1 MLVTLTRYSSHV
13 RPNFLLAYPVMLSM
27 LGQVMTGV
35 ADSVMVGWT
44 GATPLAASSFAN
56 IFFTIPLFFGI
67 GVSYAI
73 TPLVAEGAGAKDQN
87 KIIEILRHGTLI
99 NLLVGFVLVSLIFL
113 VEPFMFAM
121 GQPEDVVT
129 LGIPYLSIIGVSIIP
144 TMIFQTYRQFA
155 EGLGKTR
162 MAMVIVIASNFLNIA
177 LNYGLIFGKLGF
189 PALGLNGAG
198 WATLISR
205 IIMAMGMMLYIYYG
219 QKFAIYRKGFS
230 IGHYSKSLTSKM
242 LHIGLPAGSQF
253 IFEAGAFGFSALMM
267 GWLGIT
273 ALAAHQIAINL
284 ATISYMTTSGLAAA
298 ATIRVGNFLGQRD
311 KKNLQDSAFS
321 MIGMAVA
328 LMTAWALL
336 FIFGRYF
343 LATLY
348 INDTS
353 VIELTASLL
362 IIAAFFQ
369 LSDGTQVVCAGA
381 LRGLQDVKVPS
392 ILIFVA
398 YWVIALP
405 VGYVLA
411 FPLGLGANGIWIG
424 LLIGLTLTATAMVFR
439 FKHLSGKVST
449 TEISTEKN

>member
-1 MLVTLTRYSSHV
+1 
-13 RPNFLLAYPVMLSM
+13 M

-56 IFFTIPLFFGI
+56 IFFSIPLFFGI

-73 TPLVAEGAGAKDQN
+73 TPLVAEGAGAKDLT
-87 KIIEILRHGTLI
+87 KIIEILRHGFII
-99 NLLVGFVLVSLIFL
+99 NLLVAILLVGLIFL
-113 VEPFMFAM
+113 VEPFMFSM
-121 GQPEDVVT
+121 GQPEDVVA

-155 EGLGKTR
+155 EGLEKTR
-162 MAMVIVIASNFLNIA
+162 MAMIIVVGSNLLNIA
-177 LNYGLIFGKLGF
+177 LNYILIFGKYGF
-189 PALGLNGAG
+189 PEMGLNGAG

-205 IIMAMGMMLYIYYG
+205 VVMAISMMLYVYYG
-219 QKFAIYRKGFS
+219 KRFIAFRKGFS
-230 IGHYSKSLTSKM
+230 FGSYSKSLISKM

-267 GWLGIT
+267 GWLGTT

-284 ATISYMTTSGLAAA
+284 ATISYMTTSGLGAA

-311 KKNLQDSAFS
+311 KRKLQDSAFT
-321 MIGMAVA
+321 MIWMAVA
-328 LMTAWALL
+328 LMAAWALL
-336 FIFGRYF
+336 FIFGRH
-343 LATLY
+343 LLPSLY
-348 INDTS
+348 IEDAA
-353 VIELTASLL
+353 VIELTAALL

-369 LSDGTQVVCAGA
+369 LSDGIQVVCAGA

-405 VGYVLA
+405 LGYWLA
-411 FPLGLGANGIWIG
+411 FPLGLGATGIWIG
-424 LLIGLTLTATAMVFR
+424 LLIGLTLTASAMVVR
-439 FKHLSGKVST
+439 FWRLSRNLGG
-449 TEISTEKN
+449 

>member
-1 MLVTLTRYSSHV
+1 MPALSQYLSHV

-56 IFFTIPLFFGI
+56 IFFSIPLFFGI

-73 TPLVAEGAGAKDQN
+73 TPLVAEGAGAKDQT
-87 KIIEILRHGTLI
+87 KIIEILRHGFII
-99 NLLVGFVLVSLIFL
+99 NLLVAILLVGLIFL
-113 VEPFMFAM
+113 VEPFMFSM
-121 GQPEDVVT
+121 GQPEDVVA

-155 EGLGKTR
+155 EGLEKTR
-162 MAMVIVIASNFLNIA
+162 MAMIIVIGSNLLNIA
-177 LNYGLIFGKLGF
+177 LNYILIFGKYGF
-189 PALGLNGAG
+189 PEMGLNGAG

-205 IIMAMGMMLYIYYG
+205 VVMAVSMMLYVYYG
-219 QKFAIYRKGFS
+219 KRFIAFRKGFS
-230 IGHYSKSLTSKM
+230 FGSYSKSLISKM

-267 GWLGIT
+267 GWLGTT

-284 ATISYMTTSGLAAA
+284 ATISYMTTSGLGAA

-311 KKNLQDSAFS
+311 KRKLQDSAFT
-321 MIGMAVA
+321 MIWMAVA
-328 LMTAWALL
+328 LMAAWALL
-336 FIFGRYF
+336 FIFGRH
-343 LATLY
+343 LLPSLY
-348 INDTS
+348 IEDAA
-353 VIELTASLL
+353 VIELTAALL

-369 LSDGTQVVCAGA
+369 LSDGIQVVCAGA

-405 VGYVLA
+405 LGYWLA
-411 FPLGLGANGIWIG
+411 FPLGLGATGIWIG
-424 LLIGLTLTATAMVFR
+424 LLIGLTLTASAMVVR
-439 FKHLSGKVST
+439 FWRLSRNLGG
-449 TEISTEKN
+449 

>member
-1 MLVTLTRYSSHV
+1 
-13 RPNFLLAYPVMLSM
+13 M

-56 IFFTIPLFFGI
+56 IFFSIPLFFGI

-73 TPLVAEGAGAKDQN
+73 TPLVAEGAGAKDLT
-87 KIIEILRHGTLI
+87 KIIEILRHGFII
-99 NLLVGFVLVSLIFL
+99 NLLVAILLVGLIFL
-113 VEPFMFAM
+113 VEPFMFSM
-121 GQPEDVVT
+121 GQPEDVVA

-155 EGLGKTR
+155 EGLEKTR
-162 MAMVIVIASNFLNIA
+162 MAMIIVVGSNLLNIA
-177 LNYGLIFGKLGF
+177 LNYILIFGKYGF
-189 PALGLNGAG
+189 PEMGLNGAG

-205 IIMAMGMMLYIYYG
+205 VVMAISMMLYVYYG
-219 QKFAIYRKGFS
+219 KRFIAFRKGFS
-230 IGHYSKSLTSKM
+230 FGSYSKSLISKM

-267 GWLGIT
+267 GWLGTT

-284 ATISYMTTSGLAAA
+284 ATISYMTTSGLGAA

-311 KKNLQDSAFS
+311 KRKLQDSAFT
-321 MIGMAVA
+321 MIWMAVA
-328 LMTAWALL
+328 LMAAWALL
-336 FIFGRYF
+336 FIFGRH
-343 LATLY
+343 LLPSLY
-348 INDTS
+348 IEDAA
-353 VIELTASLL
+353 VIELTAVLL

-369 LSDGTQVVCAGA
+369 LSDGIQVVCAGA

-405 VGYVLA
+405 LGYWLA
-411 FPLGLGANGIWIG
+411 FPLGLGATGIWIG
-424 LLIGLTLTATAMVFR
+424 LLIGLTLTASAMVVR
-439 FKHLSGKVST
+439 FWRLSRNLGG
-449 TEISTEKN
+449 

>member
-1 MLVTLTRYSSHV
+1 
-13 RPNFLLAYPVMLSM
+13 M

-56 IFFTIPLFFGI
+56 IFFSIPLFFGI

-73 TPLVAEGAGAKDQN
+73 TPLVAEGAGAKDQS
-87 KIIEILRHGTLI
+87 KIIEILRHGFII
-99 NLLVGFVLVSLIFL
+99 NLLVAILLVGLIFL
-113 VEPFMFAM
+113 VEPFMFSM
-121 GQPEDVVT
+121 GQPEDVVA

-155 EGLGKTR
+155 EGLEKTR
-162 MAMVIVIASNFLNIA
+162 MAMIIVIGSNLLNIA
-177 LNYGLIFGKLGF
+177 LNYILIFGKYGF
-189 PALGLNGAG
+189 PEMGLNGAG

-205 IIMAMGMMLYIYYG
+205 VVMAVSMMLYVYYG
-219 QKFAIYRKGFS
+219 KRFIAFRKGFS
-230 IGHYSKSLTSKM
+230 FGSYSKSLISKM

-267 GWLGIT
+267 GWLGTT

-284 ATISYMTTSGLAAA
+284 ATISYMTTSGLGAA

-311 KKNLQDSAFS
+311 KRKLQDSAFT
-321 MIGMAVA
+321 MIWMAVA
-328 LMTAWALL
+328 LMAAWALL
-336 FIFGRYF
+336 FIFGRH
-343 LATLY
+343 LLPSLY
-348 INDTS
+348 IEDAA
-353 VIELTASLL
+353 VIELTAALL

-369 LSDGTQVVCAGA
+369 LSDGIQVVCAGA

-405 VGYVLA
+405 LGYWLA
-411 FPLGLGANGIWIG
+411 FPLGLGATGIWIG
-424 LLIGLTLTATAMVFR
+424 LLIGLTLTASAMVVR
-439 FKHLSGKVST
+439 FWRLSRNLPT
-449 TEISTEKN
+449 

>member
-1 MLVTLTRYSSHV
+1 
-13 RPNFLLAYPVMLSM
+13 M

-56 IFFTIPLFFGI
+56 IFFSIPLFFGI

-73 TPLVAEGAGAKDQN
+73 TPLVAEGAGAKDQS
-87 KIIEILRHGTLI
+87 KIIEILRHGFII
-99 NLLVGFVLVSLIFL
+99 NLLVAILLVGLIFL
-113 VEPFMFAM
+113 VEPFMFSM
-121 GQPEDVVT
+121 GQPEDVVA

-155 EGLGKTR
+155 EGLEKTR
-162 MAMVIVIASNFLNIA
+162 MAMIIVIGSNLLNIA
-177 LNYGLIFGKLGF
+177 LNYILIFGKYGF
-189 PALGLNGAG
+189 PEMGLNGAG

-205 IIMAMGMMLYIYYG
+205 VVMAVSMMLYVYYG
-219 QKFAIYRKGFS
+219 KRFIAFRKGFS
-230 IGHYSKSLTSKM
+230 FGSYSKSLISKM

-267 GWLGIT
+267 GWLGTT

-284 ATISYMTTSGLAAA
+284 ATISYMTTSGLGAA

-311 KKNLQDSAFS
+311 KRKLQDSAFT
-321 MIGMAVA
+321 MIWMAVA
-328 LMTAWALL
+328 LMAAWALL
-336 FIFGRYF
+336 FIFGRH
-343 LATLY
+343 LLPSLY
-348 INDTS
+348 IEDVA
-353 VIELTASLL
+353 VIELTAALL

-369 LSDGTQVVCAGA
+369 LSDGIQVVCAGA

-405 VGYVLA
+405 LGYWLA
-411 FPLGLGANGIWIG
+411 FPLGLGATGIWIG
-424 LLIGLTLTATAMVFR
+424 LLIGLTLTASAMVVR
-439 FKHLSGKVST
+439 FWRLSRNLGG
-449 TEISTEKN
+449 